1 MKKLNNKI
9 KILLLVIVLIVI
21 SFVWIVLNGKTYKY
35 QVNIG
40 NNISNLDEI
49 EYIIEPEGIIE
60 CIDKKINDGILEL
73 KIKSVKEGK
82 THIEIRNK
90 DNFIDYHTFYVHKA
104 GIITYNNYLGDT
116 TGGRIIP
123 ISVTILLSYILYIA
137 IKKYKILLKENMY
150 QYNNIAYLGFIIFL
164 VFSII
169 TQFLSLL
176 NYNNGLIGTVR
187 QTLGTF
193 TGFSIFLLPIAF
205 IVSILVI
212 YSNIVLVRKEGMSW
226 KNLLGLILGFFL
238 CFSTILPDIVNNF
251 LQTATFVDVHRE
263 NGIASHIQMFCETTV
278 YSIVTYLECIL
289 VGTIVLGIKSAK
301 HIPEFNKN
309 YIIILG
315 CQIKKDGSL
324 TNLLKSRVDR
334 AIEFRNMQKDST
346 GKDLIFVPSGGK
358 GQDEVISEAQAMKNY
373 LITQGIEEKD
383 ILIEDKS
390 KNTYENIKFSNEI
403 IKTKNKD
410 AKIAFSTTNYH
421 VFRAGIIGTKQNVK
435 VEGIGA
441 KTKTYFWTNA
451 FIREFIATLY
461 SEKKKHISIMLGI
474 TLGTII
480 MVGLVYV
487 SNIIV

>member
-1 MKKLNNKI
+1 MKKINNKI
-9 KILLLVIVLIVI
+9 KVLLLTVFLIII
-21 SFVWIVLNGKTYKY
+21 SVTWIIINGKTYSF
-35 QVNIG
+35 QIDIG
-40 NNISNLDEI
+40 DDIINAEDLEI
-49 EYIIEPEGIIE
+49 LIEPADILKCVDQKLE
-60 CIDKKINDGILEL
+60 DGILYL
-73 KIKSVKEGK
+73 KVEAIKEGK
-82 THIEIRNK
+82 THLDIRYK
-90 DNFIDYHTFYVHKA
+90 GETYYSTLYVHKS
-104 GIITYNNYLGDT
+104 GIIAADNYLGKI
-116 TGGRIIP
+116 TGGEIIP
-123 ISVTILLSYILYIA
+123 ISVIIFLGYILYLS
-137 IKKYKILLKENMY
+137 IKKYRMILKENMY
-150 QYNNIAYLGFIIFL
+150 QYNNITYLGFIIFL
-164 VFSII
+164 VFAII
-169 TQFLSLL
+169 TQLLSLM
-176 NYNNGLIGTVR
+176 NYNSGLIGTIK

-205 IVSILVI
+205 VISILVI

-226 KNLLGLILGFFL
+226 KNLLGLILGVFF

-251 LQTATFVDVHRE
+251 LQSATFVDVHKE
-263 NGIASHIQMFCETTV
+263 GGIANHIQMFCETTV
-278 YSIVTYLECIL
+278 YSIVAYLECIL
-289 VGTIVLGIKSAK
+289 IGTIVLGIKSAK
-301 HIPEFNKN
+301 HIPEFNKD

-334 AIEFRNMQKDST
+334 AIEFRTMQKDST

-373 LITQGIEEKD
+373 LLSQGIDEKD

-421 VFRAGIIGTKQNVK
+421 VFRAGIIGTKQNINA
-435 VEGIGA
+435 EGIGA

-461 SEKKKHISIMLGI
+461 SEKKKHIGIMLGI